1 MRSKPAA
8 SVKELLS
15 GLILLVGF
23 GVAMLLLWIVAVVV
37 LAGVLYAAM
46 SAFTDWSVG
55 ARIGSSLIAAF
66 LTLKVV
72 ALVGTICDLIPESW
86 MVANKK
92 TKPCSA
98 CGKALRTAMAQQCMH
113 CGERSSSTEH

>member
-1 MRSKPAA
+1 MRSKSAA

-15 GLILLVGF
+15 GLILLVGV
-23 GVAMLLLWIVAVVV
+23 GVAMLLLWIVALVV
-37 LAGVLYAAM
+37 LAGVLYAGM
-46 SAFTDWSVG
+46 SVFTDWSVG

-92 TKPCSA
+92 TKPCPA
-98 CGKALRTAMAQQCMH
+98 CGKAPRTAKAQQCMH